1 MSTEQEEQAAFN
13 QLLKLTFIRRERKY
27 YKHQLQHEEVVIK
40 RLLEPKPE
48 IKYQRKRQLSFP
60 YIEFTPAQQI
70 LDERR
75 KKRSLKIKKIIITI
89 ILISIALLFFAIF
102 YL

>member
-1 MSTEQEEQAAFN
+1 MSAEQEEQAAFD

-27 YKHQLQHEEVVIK
+27 YKYELQHEEVVIK

-48 IKYQRKRQLSFP
+48 IKYQRKRQISFP

-70 LDERR
+70 LDELRN
-75 KKRSLKIKKIIITI
+75 KRSSKIKKIIISI
-89 ILISIALLFFAIF
+89 ILISIALLLFAKF

>member
-1 MSTEQEEQAAFN
+1 MSAEQEEQAAFD

-27 YKHQLQHEEVVIK
+27 YKYELQHEEVVIK

-48 IKYQRKRQLSFP
+48 IKYQRKRQISFP

-70 LDERR
+70 LDELRN
-75 KKRSLKIKKIIITI
+75 KRSSKIKKIIIAI
-89 ILISIALLFFAIF
+89 ILISIALLLFAKF

>member
-27 YKHQLQHEEVVIK
+27 YKHVLQHEEVVIK

-70 LDERR
+70 LDAQR

-89 ILISIALLFFAIF
+89 ILISIALLFFAKF

>member
-1 MSTEQEEQAAFN
+1 MSAEQEEQAAFD

-27 YKHQLQHEEVVIK
+27 YKYELQHEEVVIK

-48 IKYQRKRQLSFP
+48 IKYQRKRQISFP

-70 LDERR
+70 LDELRI
-75 KKRSLKIKKIIITI
+75 KRSFKIKKIIIAI
-89 ILISIALLFFAIF
+89 ILISIALLLFAKF